1 MTGDTWVPV
10 TTITSDPV
18 IAVTDP
24 GGLEE
29 RDFGQTKTD
38 RPGAG
43 RRTREV
49 EQVTDKE
56 ITPKEPE
63 KAKDQKSED
72 KAATRVSRVRRVRR
86 LRRMKK

>member
-1 MTGDTWVPV
+1 MGKRARDLWDTGLQAAAA
-10 TTITSDPV
+10 
-18 IAVTDP
+18 IASKAPDVA
-24 GGLEE
+24 
-29 RDFGQTKTD
+29 KKV
-38 RPGAG
+38 A
-43 RRTREV
+43 
-49 EQVTDKE
+49 DKE